1 MPSPDDSA
9 QKSGWLLEVFVF
21 FFSFATTWQCP
32 NHFQIVLTF
41 TFSQSQVQGRRICIS
56 AITWCPWTDC
66 RNSSDSRVGGLVKGP
81 VVFRSFS
88 PSPSPFPPS
97 CVLASRYQVGSSL
110 PDYCADS
117 CSEWI
122 VRCKISLELL
132 SLSSNVRL
140 LLKWRM
146 GLIWNTFI
154 PSLFSILGGFFWK
167 SSDLSSSSTTF
178 ESSSQYHAILRHVLG
193 RPMAVASIQWF
204 ASEAESS
211 LTHNCHTLVAPCSA
225 LYLDGWHMDQEDF
238 LKWSPHGAQAP
249 GK

>member
-1 MPSPDDSA
+1 MTALRSLA
-9 QKSGWLLEVFVF
+9 AGGLFF

-66 RNSSDSRVGGLVKGP
+66 GNSSDSRVGGLV
-81 VVFRSFS
+81 VFRSLA

-97 CVLASRYQVGSSL
+97 CVLASRHQVC
-110 PDYCADS
+110 P
-117 CSEWI
+117 
-122 VRCKISLELL
+122 
-132 SLSSNVRL
+132 RL
-140 LLKWRM
+140 LRRFMFRVNRKRQNIPWM
-146 GLIWNTFI
+146 TFTLLQRASFTEVTHGFNLEYFHSSTFLNI
-154 PSLFSILGGFFWK
+154 RGIFFWK
-167 SSDLSSSSTTF
+167 SSDFSSSSTTF
-178 ESSSQYHAILRHVLG
+178 ESSSQHHAILRHVLG